1 MKRKEYIDGD
11 AVMDALAEY
20 FGNYA
25 AVPLELEDLIED
37 IPAESVI
44 ECPVLLKEADY
55 QEKIGLFIF
64 GMIVGANLVMI
75 LAVLYYGRGDRD
87 GKN

>member
-1 MKRKEYIDGD
+1 MARIDYYINSDS
-11 AVMDALAEY
+11 VMDALAEY

-44 ECPVLLKEADY
+44 ECSVLLREADY
-55 QEKIGLFIF
+55 QDKIGFIETAK
-64 GMIVGANLVMI
+64 ILRKLV
-75 LAVLYYGRGDRD
+75 DE
-87 GKN
+87 NE

>member
-1 MKRKEYIDGD
+1 MARIEYINSDS
-11 AVMDALAEY
+11 VMDALAEY

-44 ECPVLLKEADY
+44 ECSVLAREADY
-55 QEKIGLFIF
+55 QEKVGFIET
-64 GMIVGANLVMI
+64 AKTLRKLVN
-75 LAVLYYGRGDRD
+75 D
-87 GKN
+87 NEF

>member
-44 ECPVLLKEADY
+44 ECPVLLREADY
-55 QEKIGLFIF
+55 QEKIGFIET
-64 GMIVGANLVMI
+64 AKTLRKLVI
-75 LAVLYYGRGDRD
+75 D
-87 GKN
+87 NEF